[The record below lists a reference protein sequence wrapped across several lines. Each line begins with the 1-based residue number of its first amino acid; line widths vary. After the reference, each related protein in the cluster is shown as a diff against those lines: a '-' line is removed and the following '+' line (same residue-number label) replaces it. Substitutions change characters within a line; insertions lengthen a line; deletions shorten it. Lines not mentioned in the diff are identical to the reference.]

1 MTWIT
6 LPSVSVQ
13 NGSKIVTV
21 NNTQT
26 TNIKVGDA
34 LLIGNY
40 QPVEIAGVF
49 ATQLSLRT
57 NWSNAAQA
65 NASAVVLPTF
75 GDFNA
80 ATQAL
85 RQATQVTQGNFKT
98 LEDWG
103 TKLGNVTFEGQ
114 DNSKHTARTL
124 LQMDA
129 DVSELEEQANNLIVS
144 LSGLNFALSKAIVD
158 VLRSG
163 NKEQYVAS
171 GFIHYG
177 RARGGFSG
185 GVPRISINEG
195 MWSSTGSSEDVNTLN
210 MGQVDGSG
218 SQDGALGASSKTH
231 YPVLNIAGFTSYVRG
246 INGTTDISYI
256 KFPEAPN
263 GTVVS
268 DSSGNCRGTGK
279 PTLDLSKEVDPKYG
293 DVADSVNEAVA
304 RAFEGIVR
312 DGDLRNGAGA
322 WIGTG
327 SVVNNEIVLGDAQY
341 LWQYT
346 GGYYDIS
353 SSKDYV
359 VEVVAADIV
368 GTAEIIIYADT
379 NKAASRRLLNG
390 INVFTLTEFTQNFGG
405 TTDYVRLATSSGST
419 AKILSV
425 SLREVTEEVVTDRVD
440 MAGLEFF
447 KEKVGAYLYPYGM
460 IQSKA
465 TTVDGVATTE
475 DTVRPITY
483 FAVFEGDT
491 TSRGRGWKLAD
502 LTFVQ
507 LATIMSNPEHNA
519 WYNEAGE
526 LMQFR
531 CRQRSFAGLGNGD
544 WRVINPKGDIL
555 SFGTGNLT
563 RVAAQG
569 RLDTPAS
576 PSGGGNF
583 FAGYTFTAH
592 NAKPEVGM
600 FTVSSNS
607 GDYQAPD
614 GECYFYVLATVPRL
628 NQGAYHQSF
637 NPMGTKHWNRY
648 DASGGNFWHQPNTGN
663 NKTTARAFYQTIVM
677 GETGARQPT
686 GAIGQNSGRGDGRL
700 YDAIYAS
707 GQGGVIDWRL
717 PARDMSSKEEAAKV
731 FQKVVNGTY
740 RGIEKLTRVD
750 IQSVSTAFLTFSR
763 GPNQQ
768 SIYCN
773 PTVGLRSMATLNKLP
788 NLVNHGDNNRPVA
801 GYAVSRTSGYVFPL
815 AGRVWTDNDYLVAPS
830 TVTTVPPSNEVWDIV
845 VMSETNISVSGD
857 FTALDVVGSPE
868 KVLATPDLANGWMGR
883 WCPIIPDNTGKTFPA
898 SKKYLTVLGREFTTD
913 DGSTWQRIS
922 DWTGQGANATLNA
935 IATSALQPDRVT
947 LNHYTAFANQ
957 TKRSANK
964 PVLNGSDGIGDVWA
978 TSGYGRD
985 SDWGVL
991 LQESL
996 TGKVGVSD
1004 KTDDLAYRFALTRF
1018 SIHSASL
1025 IIDNSVGRKA
1035 SHNPLTLTAPTNNSP
1050 AVKALWHQASN
1061 NQQATLNFLW
1071 NELIFDTNWR
1081 TPDKVWSGGSVSV
1094 AVGETFRAESSS
1106 AYAVAGL
1113 LMRCVKALTAN
1124 ATVLGAMHVSVGGDV
1139 ISLSD
1144 GQTYFKVVNNGW
1156 SDDSTIRMIDGVG
1169 TFNNENGDTC
1179 LYGTDELSMPYGYTK
1194 NQAGA
1199 GKQVVGVDL

>member
-49 ATQLSLRT
+49 ATQLSLRA

-103 TKLGNVTFEGQ
+103 TKLGNITFEGQ

-144 LSGLNFALSKAIVD
+144 LSGRNFALSKAILD
-158 VLRSG
+158 ALRSG
-163 NKEQYVAS
+163 NKEQYAAS
-171 GFIHYG
+171 GFVHMGNHFKNNSVY
-177 RARGGFSG
+177 
-185 GVPRISINEG
+185 PSINEG
-195 MWSSTGSSEDVNTLN
+195 MWSDTQQPHALFLGINADHASAGGTSETAFAKMHV
-210 MGQVDGSG
+210 
-218 SQDGALGASSKTH
+218 
-231 YPVLNIAGFTSYVRG
+231 AGFVSSLSY
-246 INGTTDISYI
+246 INYSANARALI
-256 KFPEAPN
+256 KFPDAPN
-263 GTVVS
+263 GTVVY
-268 DSSGNCRGTGK
+268 DSTGNCRGTGK

-293 DVADSVNEAVA
+293 DVASSVNEAVA
-304 RAFEGIVR
+304 RAFEGELGN
-312 DGDLRNGAGA
+312 GDFRNGLTGWAFANGMEIIPNHSAGVTRFNIKTA
-322 WIGTG
+322 GNGQCNNDTANNRLVRGLKYKATIYVADSSGTFFLSTLKDSAIDQQHALKNG
-327 SVVNNEIVLGDAQY
+327 WNEI
-341 LWQYT
+341 
-346 GGYYDIS
+346 
-353 SSKDYV
+353 
-359 VEVVAADIV
+359 
-368 GTAEIIIYADT
+368 
-379 NKAASRRLLNG
+379 
-390 INVFTLTEFTQNFGG
+390 EFTMG
-405 TTDYVRLATSSGST
+405 DSLYPVRKSNAQAGQYIDIGFFSVT
-419 AKILSV
+419 AL
-425 SLREVTEEVVTDRVD
+425 TEEVVIERVD

-531 CRQRSFAGLGNGD
+531 CRQRTVAGLGNGD
-544 WRVINPKGDIL
+544 WRVANPKGDIL
-555 SFGTGNLT
+555 SFGTENLT

-569 RLDTPAS
+569 GLDNPAGTS
-576 PSGGGNF
+576 SGGNF
-583 FAGYTFTAH
+583 FAGYTFTGH
-592 NAKPEVGM
+592 NKKPEVGM

-607 GDYQAPD
+607 GEYQAPD

-637 NPMGTKHWNRY
+637 NPMGTGRIWVTKDSVGYWY
-648 DASGGNFWHQPNTGN
+648 QQASSLNSKLDGFRFRNWTSDGSHVGYPSSTGN
-663 NKTTARAFYQTIVM
+663 KPDGNIAKGF
-677 GETGARQPT
+677 
-686 GAIGQNSGRGDGRL
+686 SGRPDGRFF
-700 YDAIYAS
+700 DAIYAD
-707 GQGGVIDWRL
+707 GFGGVIDWRL
-717 PARDMSSKEEAAKV
+717 PARDMSGKEEAAKV

-740 RGIEKLTRVD
+740 RGLELVTKTVVNNTTL
-750 IQSVSTAFLTFSR
+750 IQNSFDATILGKPARLYRTAITITQAGLLNPGSNVNINGIKRCAMTFNGTTYIGGIHS
-763 GPNQQ
+763 GNG
-768 SIYCN
+768 
-773 PTVGLRSMATLNKLP
+773 V
-788 NLVNHGDNNRPVA
+788 NLDFVWFKEDGAIPPVA
-801 GYAVSRTSGYVFPL
+801 NGNSIITIFTGES
-815 AGRVWTDNDYLVAPS
+815 
-830 TVTTVPPSNEVWDIV
+830 
-845 VMSETNISVSGD
+845 NISVSGE
-857 FTALDVVGSPE
+857 FTTLDVVASPE
-868 KVLATPDLANGWMGR
+868 KIIVNLDLANGWMGR
-883 WCPIIPDNTGKTFPA
+883 WIPVLPTGVSTAFPLSRKSLISSFTRQHRDGGTAGAWVSVTGAIHAKTNA
-898 SKKYLTVLGREFTTD
+898 HQSGLLA
-913 DGSTWQRIS
+913 DGVML
-922 DWTGQGANATLNA
+922 LN
-935 IATSALQPDRVT
+935 
-947 LNHYTAFANQ
+947 YTAFAKQ
-957 TKRSANK
+957 TKNSTNK
-964 PVLNGSDGIGDVWA
+964 PVLNGSDGLGDVIA
-978 TSGYGRD
+978 D
-985 SDWGVL
+985 SVYHTQHGAL
-991 LQESL
+991 LVESL
-996 TGKVGVSD
+996 IGKVPTND
-1004 KTDDLAYRFALTRF
+1004 RAPELTY
-1018 SIHSASL
+1018 
-1025 IIDNSVGRKA
+1025 
-1035 SHNPLTLTAPTNNSP
+1035 LTLTKRMVNPSGAMNDASVHLPKHEPVDITAPTNNSP
-1050 AVKALWHQASN
+1050 AVKALWCQASN

-1071 NELIFDTNWR
+1071 NEMVFDTNWR

-1094 AVGETFRAESSS
+1094 AAGETFRAESSS

-1113 LMRCVKALTAN
+1113 LMRCVKAVTAN
-1124 ATVLGAMHVSVGGDV
+1124 ASVLGAMHVLVDGDV

-1156 SDDSTIRMIDGVG
+1156 GDDSRIRIIDGVG

-1179 LYGTDELSMPYGYTK
+1179 LYGISELAMPYGYTK

>member
-103 TKLGNVTFEGQ
+103 TKLGNITFEGQ

-144 LSGLNFALSKAIVD
+144 LSGRNFALSKAIVD
-158 VLRSG
+158 VLRSR
-163 NKEQYVAS
+163 NKEQYAAS
-171 GFIHYG
+171 GFIHTG
-177 RARGGFSG
+177 RAY
-185 GVPRISINEG
+185 VPSNIAVAINEG
-195 MWSSTGSSEDVNTLN
+195 MWTYATPQSLLTNSFAMGN
-210 MGQVDGSG
+210 MAG
-218 SQDGALGASSKTH
+218 SQVGTSASP
-231 YPVLNIAGFTSYVRG
+231 YPVMNVAGFEVHLRG
-246 INGTTDISYI
+246 INTNNTAICNQI
-256 KFPEAPN
+256 NLPEAPN
-263 GTVVS
+263 GTVVC
-268 DSSGNCRGTGK
+268 DSSGNCRGSGK

-293 DVADSVNEAVA
+293 DVASSTNEAVS
-304 RAFEGIVR
+304 RAFEGAA
-312 DGDLRNGAGA
+312 RNGDFRFGSAAAWATSGA
-322 WIGTG
+322 NNITISDGKAIIGASTNLYQVTSFSNGTQIVIEFYAENVTG
-327 SVVNNEIVLGDAQY
+327 SCRVSGNNGVDFYTMVEGLNKILVTVESAHGGRY
-341 LWQYT
+341 LLRAGT
-346 GGYYDIS
+346 S
-353 SSKDYV
+353 SSVTIK
-359 VEVVAADIV
+359 
-368 GTAEIIIYADT
+368 
-379 NKAASRRLLNG
+379 
-390 INVFTLTEFTQNFGG
+390 NVSI
-405 TTDYVRLATSSGST
+405 RP
-419 AKILSV
+419 
-425 SLREVTEEVVTDRVD
+425 VTEEVVINRVD
-440 MAGLEFF
+440 MAGIEFF

-460 IQSKA
+460 IQNKA
-465 TTVDGVATTE
+465 TADDGVATTE

-483 FAVFEGDT
+483 FAVFDGDT

-531 CRQRSFAGLGNGD
+531 GRQRSFAGLGNGD
-544 WRVINPKGDIL
+544 WRVFNPKGDIL
-555 SFGTGNLT
+555 SFGTENLT

-628 NQGAYHQSF
+628 NQGAYHQSL
-637 NPMGTKHWNRY
+637 NPMGTAKLWKSVS
-648 DASGGNFWHQPNTGN
+648 DSAPAFWHQSTVPISVIKDCFSQYKRAGTGN
-663 NKTTARAFYQTIVM
+663 ITD
-677 GETGARQPT
+677 GH
-686 GAIGQNSGRGDGRL
+686 SGHPEGKL
-700 YDAIYAS
+700 FDAIYPS

-717 PARDMSSKEEAAKV
+717 PARDMSSKEEAAKII
-731 FQKVVNGTY
+731 QQVVNGAY
-740 RGIEKLTRVD
+740 RGLEKLKKTLIFSGALTVTGTSQNIYIGGTRMGSYSKVGD
-750 IQSVSTAFLTFSR
+750 TF
-763 GPNQQ
+763 
-768 SIYCN
+768 
-773 PTVGLRSMATLNKLP
+773 
-788 NLVNHGDNNRPVA
+788 
-801 GYAVSRTSGYVFPL
+801 YVF
-815 AGRVWTDNDYLVAPS
+815 RSDNTVQKSSVKNVGVSGWVSVEPIKDCQLV
-830 TVTTVPPSNEVWDIV
+830 THVILET
-845 VMSETNISVSGD
+845 ETNLSVSGG
-857 FTALDVVGSPE
+857 FTQAGVVGSPVE
-868 KVLATPDLANGWMGR
+868 IMKVEALKNGWMGSWYGLSKSGGVAVTASR
-883 WCPIIPDNTGKTFPA
+883 KNT
-898 SKKYLTVLGREFTTD
+898 LTSPLINGVVVSSD
-913 DGSTWQRIS
+913 QGSTWSTGSTQASNVLNTVTATYAVTEVRI
-922 DWTGQGANATLNA
+922 
-935 IATSALQPDRVT
+935 V
-947 LNHYTAFANQ
+947 NHTAFAKQ
-957 TKRSANK
+957 TKPSSNK
-964 PVLNGSDGIGDVWA
+964 LVLNGSEGLGDVWNSA
-978 TSGYGRD
+978 D
-985 SDWGVL
+985 SRIDGGVL
-991 LQESL
+991 LAESML
-996 TGKVGVSD
+996 EKVFTNSLWTASQNVIR
-1004 KTDDLAYRFALTRF
+1004 LASFKLANDRL
-1018 SIHSASL
+1018 SL
-1025 IIDNSVGRKA
+1025 SGNLNKHD
-1035 SHNPLTLTAPTNNSP
+1035 PLILSEPENNSP

-1061 NQQATLNFLW
+1061 NRQATLNFLW
-1071 NELIFDTNWR
+1071 NELVFDAAWR
-1081 TPDKVWSGGSVSV
+1081 TPDKVWSGGSVAV
-1094 AVGETFRAESSS
+1094 AAGETFRAESSS

-1113 LMRCVKALTAN
+1113 LMRCVKAVTAN
-1124 ATVLGAMHVSVGGDV
+1124 ATVLGAMHVTRTGEV
-1139 ISLSD
+1139 ISITD
-1144 GQTYFKVVNNGW
+1144 GLTYFKVVTDGW
-1156 SDDSTIRMIDGVG
+1156 SDDAIIRIIDGVG

-1179 LYGTDELSMPYGYTK
+1179 LYGISELAMPYGYTK
-1194 NQAGA
+1194 KQAGA

>member
-103 TKLGNVTFEGQ
+103 TKLGNITFEGQ

-144 LSGLNFALSKAIVD
+144 LSGRNFTLSKAILD
-158 VLRSG
+158 AMRSG
-163 NKEQYVAS
+163 NKEQYAAS
-171 GFIHYG
+171 GFIHTG
-177 RARGGFSG
+177 LQHKDTASIKG
-185 GVPRISINEG
+185 INEG
-195 MWSSTGSSEDVNTLN
+195 LWTYIHESDSYRQSLRLGRLRANANSVGTSKEDFAVMN
-210 MGQVDGSG
+210 V
-218 SQDGALGASSKTH
+218 
-231 YPVLNIAGFTSYVRG
+231 AGFTSVLFSG
-246 INGTTDISYI
+246 VNDGFQI
-256 KFPEAPN
+256 KFPDAPN

-304 RAFEGIVR
+304 RAFEGELGN
-312 DGDLRNGAGA
+312 GDFRNGLTGWAFANGMEIIPNHSAGVTRFNIKTA
-322 WIGTG
+322 GNGQCNNDTANNRLVRGLKYKATIYVADSSGTFFLSTLKDSAIDQQHALKNG
-327 SVVNNEIVLGDAQY
+327 WNEI
-341 LWQYT
+341 
-346 GGYYDIS
+346 
-353 SSKDYV
+353 
-359 VEVVAADIV
+359 
-368 GTAEIIIYADT
+368 
-379 NKAASRRLLNG
+379 
-390 INVFTLTEFTQNFGG
+390 EFTMG
-405 TTDYVRLATSSGST
+405 DSLYPVRKSNAQAGQYIDIGFFSVT
-419 AKILSV
+419 AL
-425 SLREVTEEVVTDRVD
+425 TEEVVIERVD

-531 CRQRSFAGLGNGD
+531 GRQRSFAGLGNGD

-555 SFGTGNLT
+555 SFGTENLT

-637 NPMGTKHWNRY
+637 NPMGTKHWNRH

-663 NKTTARAFYQTIVM
+663 NKTTARAFYQTIVV
-677 GETGARQPT
+677 GDTGARQPT

-717 PARDMSSKEEAAKV
+717 PARDMSSKEDADAI

-740 RGIEKLTRVD
+740 HGLEKLTK
-750 IQSVSTAFLTFSR
+750 TFFD
-763 GPNQQ
+763 
-768 SIYCN
+768 
-773 PTVGLRSMATLNKLP
+773 TNKDS
-788 NLVNHGDNNRPVA
+788 DNVA
-801 GYAVSRTSGYVFPL
+801 GSGFTPSKALSAFSVGDTGFIEGVDGVYREYKVKAITTIIQFETPVSRKGGGKVIHTGKS
-815 AGRVWTDNDYLVAPS
+815 
-830 TVTTVPPSNEVWDIV
+830 
-845 VMSETNISVSGD
+845 NISVSGN
-857 FTALDVVGSPE
+857 FSTCMVVGSIE
-868 KVLATPDLANGWMGR
+868 RLFATPELAHGWFGWLCSEVPDGTTKFFQLTRKHIGDPNGNGR
-883 WCPIIPDNTGKTFPA
+883 VYSDNDGDSWSSTTITYDTVRNGHQYSGAA
-898 SKKYLTVLGREFTTD
+898 S
-913 DGSTWQRIS
+913 
-922 DWTGQGANATLNA
+922 
-935 IATSALQPDRVT
+935 RVE
-947 LNHYTAFANQ
+947 LWSLEAFAKQ
-957 TKRSANK
+957 TKSSTNK
-964 PVLNGSDGIGDVWA
+964 AVLNGLEGVGDVIA
-978 TSGYGRD
+978 LNDGRNIAG
-985 SDWGVL
+985 SL
-991 LQESL
+991 LVEGL
-996 TGKVGVSD
+996 IGKVPTCNAAGKRYS
-1004 KTDDLAYRFALTRF
+1004 TLYTQSIQMWAYSGQLQSSAGYEPTHTPIDL
-1018 SIHSASL
+1018 
-1025 IIDNSVGRKA
+1025 VM
-1035 SHNPLTLTAPTNNSP
+1035 PNNDSP
-1050 AVKALWHQASN
+1050 SVKALWHQASN

-1071 NELIFDTNWR
+1071 NELVYKTTLPMVTDTGAQMVRKRGERYLVNVPASPLHNRVLCWEGNEGNISVDYTSYYIDSCNVVR
-1081 TPDKVWSGGSVSV
+1081 SKSNDARSTLQLFSGDGWGDDK
-1094 AVGETFRAESSS
+1094 
-1106 AYAVAGL
+1106 
-1113 LMRCVKALTAN
+1113 
-1124 ATVLGAMHVSVGGDV
+1124 
-1139 ISLSD
+1139 
-1144 GQTYFKVVNNGW
+1144 
-1156 SDDSTIRMIDGVG
+1156 TIRIADGKS
-1169 TFNNENGDTC
+1169 TYINLNGDTC
-1179 LYGTDELSMPYGYTK
+1179 LYGTDELAMPYGYTK
-1194 NQAGA
+1194 NQAGV

>member
-65 NASAVVLPTF
+65 NASAVVMPTF

-103 TKLGNVTFEGQ
+103 TKLGNITFEGQ
-114 DNSKHTARTL
+114 DNSKHNARTL

-129 DVSELEEQANNLIVS
+129 DVIELEEKANSLIVS

-158 VLRSG
+158 VLRSR
-163 NKEQYVAS
+163 NKEQYAAS
-171 GFIHYG
+171 GFIHTG
-177 RARGGFSG
+177 RAA
-185 GVPRISINEG
+185 VPNVAQNVINEG
-195 MWSSTGSSEDVNTLN
+195 MWQYTGVGSENRLYLGRNAAVSSVGTSDTP
-210 MGQVDGSG
+210 
-218 SQDGALGASSKTH
+218 H
-231 YPVLNIAGFTSYVRG
+231 PVMNIAGFTVHLRN
-246 INGTTDISYI
+246 INNTDPHQSTV
-256 KFPEAPN
+256 KFQESPN
-263 GTVVS
+263 GAVVS
-268 DSSGNCRGTGK
+268 DSSGNCRGSGK

-293 DVADSVNEAVA
+293 DVAADVNEAVA

-312 DGDLRNGAGA
+312 NGDNRNGLMS
-322 WIGTG
+322 WVGTG
-327 SVVNNEIVLGDAQY
+327 SIANNEMVLGSAEY

-359 VEVVAADIV
+359 VEVVAADVV

-379 NKAASRRLLNG
+379 NKAASRRLSNG

-405 TTDYVRLATSSGST
+405 TTDYVRLSTASGSA
-419 AKILSV
+419 AKILRVSV
-425 SLREVTEEVVTDRVD
+425 REVTEEVVTDRVD

-460 IQSKA
+460 IQNKA

-483 FAVFEGDT
+483 FAAFDGDT
-491 TSRGRGWKLAD
+491 TSRGLGWKLAD

-531 CRQRSFAGLGNGD
+531 GRQRSFAGLGNGD
-544 WRVINPKGDIL
+544 WRVNNPKGDIL
-555 SFGTGNLT
+555 SFGTENLT

-592 NAKPEVGM
+592 NRKPEVGM
-600 FTVSSNS
+600 FTLSANS

-628 NQGAYHQSF
+628 NQGAYHQSL
-637 NPMGTKHWNRY
+637 NPMGTKHWNRH

-663 NKTTARAFYQTIVM
+663 NKTTARAFYQTIVV

-717 PARDMSSKEEAAKV
+717 PARDMSSKEEAAKI
-731 FQKVVNGTY
+731 FQKVVNGSY
-740 RGIEKLTRVD
+740 RGLEKLTR
-750 IQSVSTAFLTFSR
+750 SKPFLTTH
-763 GPNQQ
+763 QAAVKQ
-768 SIYCN
+768 SSGTLIYIDGAFEFLTKGVQKNDGAWLNLRCN
-773 PTVGLRSMATLNKLP
+773 GYIISQVSSNANGNYIYIH
-788 NLVNHGDNNRPVA
+788 NCEGDVA
-801 GYAVSRTSGYVFPL
+801 AEFPL
-815 AGRVWTDNDYLVAPS
+815 GTAVVLTTD
-830 TVTTVPPSNEVWDIV
+830 
-845 VMSETNISVSGD
+845 ETNLSVSGE
-857 FTALDVVGSPE
+857 FTQLDVVGAPADILR
-868 KVLATPDLANGWMGR
+868 VDDLNNGWMGG
-883 WCPIIPDNTGKTFPA
+883 WVPVVPVGAVKQFPYTRKNVGI
-898 SKKYLTVLGREFTTD
+898 SGIGTD
-913 DGSTWQRIS
+913 AVVSTNQGSTWASSGIS
-922 DWTGQGANATLNA
+922 TSPNTQNIFGGSGQSIQGGLVYVA
-935 IATSALQPDRVT
+935 P
-947 LNHYTAFANQ
+947 YKAFAKQ
-957 TKRSANK
+957 TKLSVNK
-964 PVLNGSDGIGDVWA
+964 PVLNGSEGIGDVFA
-978 TSGYGRD
+978 TTRGHQD
-985 SDWGVL
+985 DGVL
-991 LQESL
+991 FAESL
-996 TGKVGVSD
+996 ISKVLTSTSAPYSQILSFYGSRFGSDGKI
-1004 KTDDLAYRFALTRF
+1004 AQ
-1018 SIHSASL
+1018 H
-1025 IIDNSVGRKA
+1025 
-1035 SHNPLTLTAPTNNSP
+1035 PTAGEHVKLGIAVPTNNSP
-1050 AVKALWHQASN
+1050 SVKALWHQASN
-1061 NQQATLNFLW
+1061 NQQATLNLLW
-1071 NELIFDTNWR
+1071 NELIFDAAWR
-1081 TPDKVWSGGSVSV
+1081 TPDKVWSGGSVAV
-1094 AVGETFRAESSS
+1094 AAGETFRAESSS

-1124 ATVLGAMHVSVGGDV
+1124 ATVLGAMHVSEGGDV

-1156 SDDSTIRMIDGVG
+1156 SDDSTIRIIDGVG

-1179 LYGTDELSMPYGYTK
+1179 LYGISELAMPYGYTK

>member
-65 NASAVVLPTF
+65 NASAVVMPTF

-103 TKLGNVTFEGQ
+103 TKLGNITFEGQ

-144 LSGLNFALSKAIVD
+144 LSGRNFALSKAIVD
-158 VLRSG
+158 VLRSR
-163 NKEQYVAS
+163 NKEQYAAS
-171 GFIHYG
+171 GFIHTG
-177 RARGGFSG
+177 RAY
-185 GVPRISINEG
+185 VPSNIAVAISEG
-195 MWSSTGSSEDVNTLN
+195 MWTYATPQSLLTNSFAMGN
-210 MGQVDGSG
+210 MAG
-218 SQDGALGASSKTH
+218 SQVGASASP
-231 YPVLNIAGFTSYVRG
+231 YPVMNVAGFEVHLRG
-246 INGTTDISYI
+246 INTNNTAICNQI
-256 KFPEAPN
+256 NLPEAPN
-263 GTVVS
+263 GTVVC
-268 DSSGNCRGTGK
+268 DSSGNCRASGK

-293 DVADSVNEAVA
+293 DVASSTNEAVS
-304 RAFEGIVR
+304 RAFEGAA
-312 DGDLRNGAGA
+312 RNGDFRFGSAAAWATSGA
-322 WIGTG
+322 NNITISDGKAIIGASTNLYQVTSFSNGTQIVIEFYAENVTG
-327 SVVNNEIVLGDAQY
+327 SCRVSGNDGSDFYTMVEGLNKIIVTVEPAHGSRY
-341 LWQYT
+341 LLRAAAN
-346 GGYYDIS
+346 S
-353 SSKDYV
+353 SVTIK
-359 VEVVAADIV
+359 
-368 GTAEIIIYADT
+368 
-379 NKAASRRLLNG
+379 
-390 INVFTLTEFTQNFGG
+390 NVSI
-405 TTDYVRLATSSGST
+405 RPA
-419 AKILSV
+419 
-425 SLREVTEEVVTDRVD
+425 TEEVVINRVD
-440 MAGLEFF
+440 MAGIEFF
-447 KEKVGAYLYPYGM
+447 KEKVGAYLYPYGI
-460 IQSKA
+460 IQNKA
-465 TTVDGVATTE
+465 TADDGVATTE

-483 FAVFEGDT
+483 FAVFDGDT

-507 LATIMSNPEHNA
+507 LATIMSNPEHNV

-531 CRQRSFAGLGNGD
+531 GRQRSFAGLGNGD
-544 WRVINPKGDIL
+544 WRVCNPKGDIL
-555 SFGTGNLT
+555 SFGTENLT

-600 FTVSSNS
+600 FTLSANS

-628 NQGAYHQSF
+628 NQGAYHQSL
-637 NPMGTKHWNRY
+637 NPMGTAKLWKSVS
-648 DASGGNFWHQPNTGN
+648 DSAPAFWHQSTVPISVIKDCFSQYKRSGTGN
-663 NKTTARAFYQTIVM
+663 ITD
-677 GETGARQPT
+677 GH
-686 GAIGQNSGRGDGRL
+686 SGHPEGKL
-700 YDAIYAS
+700 FDAIYPS

-717 PARDMSSKEEAAKV
+717 PARDMSSKEEAAKII
-731 FQKVVNGTY
+731 QQVVNGTY
-740 RGIEKLTRVD
+740 RGLEKLVLTKIGTVTQTGSAVYD
-750 IQSVSTAFLTFSR
+750 AGYTKLVAGGQVWSPEFSDWYEVTVSTRDVS
-763 GPNQQ
+763 
-768 SIYCN
+768 
-773 PTVGLRSMATLNKLP
+773 LP
-788 NLVNHGDNNRPVA
+788 NSYIIAQDGSVYPL
-801 GYAVSRTSGYVFPL
+801 GYISPKSNGGSCYISKL
-815 AGRVWTDNDYLVAPS
+815 AGN
-830 TVTTVPPSNEVWDIV
+830 VTAKFPAGTYHV
-845 VMSETNISVSGD
+845 VVGRAIGPSVSGD
-857 FTALDVVGSPE
+857 FSQLDVIGSPTE
-868 KVLATPDLANGWMGR
+868 ILKVDALKNGWMGS
-883 WCPIIPDNTGKTFPA
+883 WIPSIPDTTSKDIKFTRKSSVSSGGAISGLRKYTENAGQAWASSTLSFTNAISNGYSAGHPA
-898 SKKYLTVLGREFTTD
+898 SFVCLFE
-913 DGSTWQRIS
+913 
-922 DWTGQGANATLNA
+922 
-935 IATSALQPDRVT
+935 
-947 LNHYTAFANQ
+947 YTAFAKQ
-957 TKRSANK
+957 TKQSTDK
-964 PVLNGSDGIGDVWA
+964 PVLNGSE
-978 TSGYGRD
+978 
-985 SDWGVL
+985 GVGLVSTMQHYDANEGCL

-996 TGKVGVSD
+996 TGKIGTTS
-1004 KTDDLAYRFALTRF
+1004 TGLRYEDLRLT
-1018 SIHSASL
+1018 SSTL
-1025 IIDNSVGRKA
+1025 IRGNHVNTGKLSKVEHDPTAI
-1035 SHNPLTLTAPTNNSP
+1035 TAPNNNGP
-1050 AVKALWHQASN
+1050 AVKTLWHQASN
-1061 NQQATLNFLW
+1061 NRQATLNFLW
-1071 NELIFDTNWR
+1071 NELVFDTNWR
-1081 TPDKVWSGGSVSV
+1081 TPDKVWSGGSVAV
-1094 AVGETFRAESSS
+1094 AAGETFRAESSS

-1124 ATVLGAMHVSVGGDV
+1124 ATVLGAMHVSEGGDV

-1156 SDDSTIRMIDGVG
+1156 SDDSTIRIIDGVG

-1179 LYGTDELSMPYGYTK
+1179 LYGISELAMPYGYTK

>member
-103 TKLGNVTFEGQ
+103 TKLGNITFEGQ

-158 VLRSG
+158 ALRSG
-163 NKEQYVAS
+163 NKEQYAAS
-171 GFIHYG
+171 GFIHDGKAY
-177 RARGGFSG
+177 APSN
-185 GVPRISINEG
+185 VTIAINEG
-195 MWSSTGSSEDVNTLN
+195 MWTYAIPQALLTNSFAMGN
-210 MGQVDGSG
+210 MAG
-218 SQDGALGASSKTH
+218 SQVGTSATPH
-231 YPVLNIAGFTSYVRG
+231 PVMNVAGFEVHLRG
-246 INGTTDISYI
+246 INTDNTALCNKII
-256 KFPEAPN
+256 LPESPN

-279 PTLDLSKEVDPKYG
+279 PTLDLSKELDPKYG

-304 RAFEGIVR
+304 RAFEGELGN
-312 DGDLRNGAGA
+312 GDFRNGLTGWAFANGMEIIPNHSAGVTRFNIKTA
-322 WIGTG
+322 GNGQCNNDTANNRLVRGLKYKATIYVADSSGTFFLSTLKDSAIDQQHALKNG
-327 SVVNNEIVLGDAQY
+327 WNEI
-341 LWQYT
+341 
-346 GGYYDIS
+346 
-353 SSKDYV
+353 
-359 VEVVAADIV
+359 
-368 GTAEIIIYADT
+368 
-379 NKAASRRLLNG
+379 
-390 INVFTLTEFTQNFGG
+390 EFTMG
-405 TTDYVRLATSSGST
+405 DSLYPVRKSNAQAGQYIDIGFFSVT
-419 AKILSV
+419 AL
-425 SLREVTEEVVTDRVD
+425 TEEVVIERVD

-507 LATIMSNPEHNA
+507 LATIMSNPENNA

-531 CRQRSFAGLGNGD
+531 GRQRSFAGLGNGD

-555 SFGTGNLT
+555 SFGTENLT

-637 NPMGTKHWNRY
+637 NHMGTAKLWKAANDSAPAFWYESTVPISTTKDCFGQYKR
-648 DASGGNFWHQPNTGN
+648 SGTGN
-663 NKTTARAFYQTIVM
+663 ITD
-677 GETGARQPT
+677 GH
-686 GAIGQNSGRGDGRL
+686 SGHPEGKL
-700 YDAIYAS
+700 FDAIYAS

-740 RGIEKLTRVD
+740 RGVEKLKQTS
-750 IQSVSTAFLTFSR
+750 IFAGALTTTGTSQNIYIAGTTMGSQSKVGDTFHVFRSNSTVQTSK
-763 GPNQQ
+763 
-768 SIYCN
+768 IK
-773 PTVGLRSMATLNKLP
+773 TVGGSGWVSEDPITNCE
-788 NLVNHGDNNRPVA
+788 LVTH
-801 GYAVSRTSGYVFPL
+801 
-815 AGRVWTDNDYLVAPS
+815 
-830 TVTTVPPSNEVWDIV
+830 V
-845 VMSETNISVSGD
+845 VRETETNISVSGN
-857 FTALDVVGSPE
+857 FTTLDVVGSPE
-868 KVLATPDLANGWMGR
+868 KIIATEALASGWMGR
-883 WCPIIPDNTGKTFPA
+883 WIPVIPDGVVKQFAYTRKNVDKVGDGTDALVTTTNGATWSA
-898 SKKYLTVLGREFTTD
+898 SGVSTNPNSTNIF
-913 DGSTWQRIS
+913 GSS
-922 DWTGQGANATLNA
+922 GQAMTAES
-935 IATSALQPDRVT
+935 IYVIP
-947 LNHYTAFANQ
+947 YTAFAKQ
-957 TKRSANK
+957 TKSSTNK
-964 PVLNGSDGIGDVWA
+964 PVLNGSGGVGDVWNSA
-978 TSGYGRD
+978 D
-985 SDWGVL
+985 SRVDGGVL
-991 LQESL
+991 LGESML
-996 TGKVGVSD
+996 GKVFTNTLWAASQNVIGLTSIKLVND
-1004 KTDDLAYRFALTRF
+1004 KLSPSGNFLKLGPLEL
-1018 SIHSASL
+1018 SA
-1025 IIDNSVGRKA
+1025 
-1035 SHNPLTLTAPTNNSP
+1035 PENNSP
-1050 AVKALWHQASN
+1050 AVKALWYQASN

-1071 NELIFDTNWR
+1071 NELVYKTTLPMVTDTGDQMVRKRGERYLVNVPASPLHNRVLCWEGNEGNISVDYTSYYIDSCNVVR
-1081 TPDKVWSGGSVSV
+1081 SKSNDARSTLQLFSGDGWGDDKTIRIVDGQ
-1094 AVGETFRAESSS
+1094 S
-1106 AYAVAGL
+1106 AYINL
-1113 LMRCVKALTAN
+1113 
-1124 ATVLGAMHVSVGGDV
+1124 
-1139 ISLSD
+1139 
-1144 GQTYFKVVNNGW
+1144 
-1156 SDDSTIRMIDGVG
+1156 
-1169 TFNNENGDTC
+1169 NGDTC
-1179 LYGTDELSMPYGYTK
+1179 LYGTDELAMPYGYTK

>member
-85 RQATQVTQGNFKT
+85 KQATQVTQGNFKT

-103 TKLGNVTFEGQ
+103 TKLGNITFEGQ
-114 DNSKHTARTL
+114 DNSKHTARTF

-144 LSGLNFALSKAIVD
+144 LSGRNFALSKAIVD

-163 NKEQYVAS
+163 NKEQYAAS
-171 GFIHYG
+171 GFIHDGKAY
-177 RARGGFSG
+177 
-185 GVPRISINEG
+185 VPSNVTIAINEG
-195 MWSSTGSSEDVNTLN
+195 MWTYAIPQALLTNSFAMGN
-210 MGQVDGSG
+210 MAG
-218 SQDGALGASSKTH
+218 SQVGTSATPH
-231 YPVLNIAGFTSYVRG
+231 PVMNVAGFEVHLRG
-246 INGTTDISYI
+246 INTDNTALCNKII
-256 KFPEAPN
+256 LPESPN

-304 RAFEGIVR
+304 RSFEGSVKN
-312 DGDLRNGAGA
+312 GDLRDGVAHWASYQGSTSVIEGGVLKGTAGSNSNICLYQSGSVYEVGKKYKVSLKNVTSNQTFSVRIA
-322 WIGTG
+322 GRYISSEVNPACTNKDLDLIVTTDLKGTG
-327 SVVNNEIVLGDAQY
+327 LYIAGSGVGAVISI
-341 LWQYT
+341 
-346 GGYYDIS
+346 GGIS
-353 SSKDYV
+353 I
-359 VEVVAADIV
+359 AP
-368 GTAEIIIYADT
+368 T
-379 NKAASRRLLNG
+379 
-390 INVFTLTEFTQNFGG
+390 
-405 TTDYVRLATSSGST
+405 
-419 AKILSV
+419 
-425 SLREVTEEVVTDRVD
+425 TEEVVTERVD

-460 IQSKA
+460 IQNKA
-465 TTVDGVATTE
+465 TADGGIATTE

-483 FAVFEGDT
+483 FAVFDGDT

-531 CRQRSFAGLGNGD
+531 GRQRSFTGLGNGD

-555 SFGTGNLT
+555 SFGTENLT

-614 GECYFYVLATVPRL
+614 GECYLYVLATVPRL
-628 NQGAYHQSF
+628 NQGAYHQSL
-637 NPMGTKHWNRY
+637 NPMGTKHWNRH

-740 RGIEKLTRVD
+740 RGIEKLKQTL
-750 IQSVSTAFLTFSR
+750 IFAGSLTVSGTSQNIYIAATNMGTKSKVGDTFYVVRSDNTVQTSKVKNSGVSGWVSIDAITNCELVTHVVLT
-763 GPNQQ
+763 
-768 SIYCN
+768 
-773 PTVGLRSMATLNKLP
+773 TE
-788 NLVNHGDNNRPVA
+788 
-801 GYAVSRTSGYVFPL
+801 
-815 AGRVWTDNDYLVAPS
+815 TDL
-830 TVTTVPPSNEVWDIV
+830 
-845 VMSETNISVSGD
+845 SVSGN
-857 FTALDVVGSPE
+857 FTQVDVIGSPE
-868 KVLATPDLANGWMGR
+868 RILSTPALISGWVGR
-883 WCPIIPDNTGKTFPA
+883 WCPVIPNAGDAVYKLTHKCVDNFPIEYYRSQDNGTA
-898 SKKYLTVLGREFTTD
+898 WEARPDYIDNQGTVVWN
-913 DGSTWQRIS
+913 S
-922 DWTGQGANATLNA
+922 TLNA
-935 IATSALQPDRVT
+935 MTSIGTNVPSIGEIGVAT
-947 LNHYTAFANQ
+947 YTSFATQ
-957 TKRSANK
+957 TKSSVNK
-964 PVLNGSDGIGDVWA
+964 LVLNGSEGIGDVWA
-978 TSGYGRD
+978 SSFNSAATGGC
-985 SDWGVL
+985 L
-991 LQESL
+991 LAESML
-996 TGKVGVSD
+996 GKVLTSNNGWPDIDGS
-1004 KTDDLAYRFALTRF
+1004 LAVQRAGFTPYGALNNDVNAATT
-1018 SIHSASL
+1018 HT
-1025 IIDNSVGRKA
+1025 
-1035 SHNPLTLTAPTNNSP
+1035 PLTLAPPSNDSP

-1061 NQQATLNFLW
+1061 NQQATLNLLW

-1124 ATVLGAMHVSVGGDV
+1124 ATVLGAMHVSVGGEV

-1156 SDDSTIRMIDGVG
+1156 GDDSTIRIIDEVG

-1179 LYGTDELSMPYGYTK
+1179 LYGISELAMPYGYTK

>member
-103 TKLGNVTFEGQ
+103 TKFGNITFEGQ

-144 LSGLNFALSKAIVD
+144 LSGRNFTLSKAILD
-158 VLRSG
+158 AMRSG
-163 NKEQYVAS
+163 NKEQYAAS
-171 GFIHYG
+171 GFIHTG
-177 RARGGFSG
+177 LQHKDTASIKG
-185 GVPRISINEG
+185 INEG
-195 MWSSTGSSEDVNTLN
+195 LWTYIHESDSYRQSLRLGRLRANANSVGTSKEDFAVMN
-210 MGQVDGSG
+210 V
-218 SQDGALGASSKTH
+218 
-231 YPVLNIAGFTSYVRG
+231 AGFTSVLFSG
-246 INGTTDISYI
+246 VNDGFQI
-256 KFPEAPN
+256 KFPDAPN

-304 RAFEGIVR
+304 RAFEGELGN
-312 DGDLRNGAGA
+312 GDFRNGLTGWAFANGMEIIPNHSAGVTRFNIKTA
-322 WIGTG
+322 GNGQCNNDTANNRLVRGLKYKATIYVADSSGTFFLSTLKDSAIDQQHALKNG
-327 SVVNNEIVLGDAQY
+327 WNEI
-341 LWQYT
+341 
-346 GGYYDIS
+346 
-353 SSKDYV
+353 
-359 VEVVAADIV
+359 
-368 GTAEIIIYADT
+368 
-379 NKAASRRLLNG
+379 
-390 INVFTLTEFTQNFGG
+390 EFTMG
-405 TTDYVRLATSSGST
+405 DSLYPVRKSNAQAGQYIDIGFFSVT
-419 AKILSV
+419 AL
-425 SLREVTEEVVTDRVD
+425 TEEVVIERVD

-491 TSRGRGWKLAD
+491 TSRGRGWKLVD

-531 CRQRSFAGLGNGD
+531 GRQRSFAGLGNGD

-555 SFGTGNLT
+555 SFGTENLT

-583 FAGYTFTAH
+583 FAGYKFTAH

-637 NPMGTKHWNRY
+637 NPMGTKHWNRH
-648 DASGGNFWHQPNTGN
+648 DASGGDFWHQPNTGN
-663 NKTTARAFYQTIVM
+663 NKTTARAFYQTIVV
-677 GETGARQPT
+677 GDTGARQPT

-717 PARDMSSKEEAAKV
+717 PARDMGSKEDAAKV
-731 FQKVVNGTY
+731 FQEVVNGTY
-740 RGIEKLTRVD
+740 RGFEKLMR
-750 IQSVSTAFLTFSR
+750 SKPFLTTH
-763 GPNQQ
+763 QAAVKQ
-768 SIYCN
+768 SSGTLIYIDGAFEFLTKSTSKNDGIWLNLRCN
-773 PTVGLRSMATLNKLP
+773 GYIISQVSSNANGNYIYIH
-788 NLVNHGDNNRPVA
+788 NCEGDVA
-801 GYAVSRTSGYVFPL
+801 AEFPL
-815 AGRVWTDNDYLVAPS
+815 GTAVVLTTD
-830 TVTTVPPSNEVWDIV
+830 
-845 VMSETNISVSGD
+845 ETNLSVSGE
-857 FTALDVVGSPE
+857 FTQLDVVGAPADILR
-868 KVLATPDLANGWMGR
+868 VDDLNNGWMGG
-883 WCPIIPDNTGKTFPA
+883 WVPVVPAGAAKQFPYTRKNVGI
-898 SKKYLTVLGREFTTD
+898 SGIGTD
-913 DGSTWQRIS
+913 AVVSTNQGSTWTSSSIS
-922 DWTGQGANATLNA
+922 TSPNTQNIFGGSGQSIQDGLVYVA
-935 IATSALQPDRVT
+935 P
-947 LNHYTAFANQ
+947 YKAFAKQ
-957 TKRSANK
+957 TKLSVNK
-964 PVLNGSDGIGDVWA
+964 PVLNGSEGIGDVFA
-978 TSGYGRD
+978 TTRGHQD
-985 SDWGVL
+985 DGVL
-991 LQESL
+991 FAESL
-996 TGKVGVSD
+996 ISKVLTSTSAPYSQILSFYGSRFGSDGKI
-1004 KTDDLAYRFALTRF
+1004 AQ
-1018 SIHSASL
+1018 H
-1025 IIDNSVGRKA
+1025 
-1035 SHNPLTLTAPTNNSP
+1035 PTAGEHVKLGIAVPTNNSP

-1061 NQQATLNFLW
+1061 NQQATLNLLW

-1094 AVGETFRAESSS
+1094 AAGETFRAESSS

-1124 ATVLGAMHVSVGGDV
+1124 ATVLGAMHVSVGGEV
-1139 ISLSD
+1139 ISLTD

-1156 SDDSTIRMIDGVG
+1156 SDDSTIRIIDGVG
-1169 TFNNENGDTC
+1169 TFNNENGDAC
-1179 LYGTDELSMPYGYTK
+1179 LYGTDELAMHYGYTK

>member
-26 TNIKVGDA
+26 THIKVGDA

-57 NWSNAAQA
+57 NWSNAAQT

-103 TKLGNVTFEGQ
+103 TKLGNITFEGQ

-163 NKEQYVAS
+163 NKEQYAAS

-531 CRQRSFAGLGNGD
+531 GRQRSFAGLGNGD

-555 SFGTGNLT
+555 SFGTENLT

-637 NPMGTKHWNRY
+637 NPMGTKHWNRH

-740 RGIEKLTRVD
+740 RGIEKLKQTLIFAGSLTVSGTSQNIYIAATNMGTKSKVGDTFYVVRSDNTVQTSKVKNSGVSGWVSVD
-750 IQSVSTAFLTFSR
+750 AITNCELVTHVVLT
-763 GPNQQ
+763 
-768 SIYCN
+768 
-773 PTVGLRSMATLNKLP
+773 TE
-788 NLVNHGDNNRPVA
+788 
-801 GYAVSRTSGYVFPL
+801 
-815 AGRVWTDNDYLVAPS
+815 TDL
-830 TVTTVPPSNEVWDIV
+830 
-845 VMSETNISVSGD
+845 SVSGN
-857 FTALDVVGSPE
+857 FTQVEVIGSPE
-868 KVLATPDLANGWMGR
+868 RIFSTPALTSGWVGR
-883 WCPIIPDNTGKTFPA
+883 WCPVIPNAGDAVYKLTHKCVDNFPIEYYRSQDNGTA
-898 SKKYLTVLGREFTTD
+898 WEARPDYIDNQGTVVWN
-913 DGSTWQRIS
+913 S
-922 DWTGQGANATLNA
+922 TLNA
-935 IATSALQPDRVT
+935 ITSIGTNVPSIGEIGVAT
-947 LNHYTAFANQ
+947 YTSFATQ
-957 TKRSANK
+957 TKSSVNK
-964 PVLNGSDGIGDVWA
+964 LVLNGSEGIGDVWA
-978 TSGYGRD
+978 SSFNSAATGGC
-985 SDWGVL
+985 L
-991 LQESL
+991 LAESML
-996 TGKVGVSD
+996 GKVLTSNNGWPDIDGS
-1004 KTDDLAYRFALTRF
+1004 LAVQRAGFTPYGALNNDVNAATK
-1018 SIHSASL
+1018 HT
-1025 IIDNSVGRKA
+1025 
-1035 SHNPLTLTAPTNNSP
+1035 PLTLAPPSNDSP

>member
-98 LEDWG
+98 LENWG
-103 TKLGNVTFEGQ
+103 TKLGNITFEGQ
-114 DNSKHTARTL
+114 DNSKHTARTF

-144 LSGLNFALSKAIVD
+144 LSGRNFALSKAIVD

-163 NKEQYVAS
+163 NKEQYAAS
-171 GFIHYG
+171 GFIHDGKAY
-177 RARGGFSG
+177 
-185 GVPRISINEG
+185 VPSNVTIAINEG
-195 MWSSTGSSEDVNTLN
+195 MWTYAIPQALLTNSFAMGN
-210 MGQVDGSG
+210 MAG
-218 SQDGALGASSKTH
+218 SQVGTSATPH
-231 YPVLNIAGFTSYVRG
+231 PVMNVAGFEVHLRG
-246 INGTTDISYI
+246 INTDNTALCNKII
-256 KFPEAPN
+256 LPESPN

-304 RAFEGIVR
+304 RAFEGSVKN
-312 DGDLRNGAGA
+312 GDLRDGVAHWASYQGSTSVIEGGVLKGTAGSNSNICLYQSGSVYEVGKKYKVSLKNVTSNQTFSVRIA
-322 WIGTG
+322 GRYISSEVIPACTNKDLDLIVTTDLKGTG
-327 SVVNNEIVLGDAQY
+327 LYIAGSGIGAVISI
-341 LWQYT
+341 
-346 GGYYDIS
+346 GGIS
-353 SSKDYV
+353 I
-359 VEVVAADIV
+359 AP
-368 GTAEIIIYADT
+368 T
-379 NKAASRRLLNG
+379 
-390 INVFTLTEFTQNFGG
+390 
-405 TTDYVRLATSSGST
+405 
-419 AKILSV
+419 
-425 SLREVTEEVVTDRVD
+425 TEEVVTERVD

-460 IQSKA
+460 IQNKA
-465 TTVDGVATTE
+465 TADGGIATTE

-483 FAVFEGDT
+483 FAVFDGDT

-531 CRQRSFAGLGNGD
+531 GRQRSFTGLGNGD

-555 SFGTGNLT
+555 SFGTENLT

-576 PSGGGNF
+576 PSSGGSF

-614 GECYFYVLATVPRL
+614 GECYFYVLTTVPRL
-628 NQGAYHQSF
+628 NQGAYHLSF
-637 NPMGTKHWNRY
+637 NPMGTKLHDSTRGIGFAENWYATNAV
-648 DASGGNFWHQPNTGN
+648 DL
-663 NKTTARAFYQTIVM
+663 KTTEDAFKVANTS
-677 GETGARQPT
+677 
-686 GAIGQNSGRGDGRL
+686 GAIGQSSGRPDGRF

-717 PARDMSSKEEAAKV
+717 PARDMSGEEEAAKI

-740 RGIEKLTRVD
+740 RGIEKLVWSKAVNYGTPLAVNVTSGQTF
-750 IQSVSTAFLTFSR
+750 IQGGEPSNYSQLPVVGSVSKSEIHGHYLAADGKIYNLNARHATGNYVYLTDTEGDLR
-763 GPNQQ
+763 GK
-768 SIYCN
+768 I
-773 PTVGLRSMATLNKLP
+773 PTTGT
-788 NLVNHGDNNRPVA
+788 H
-801 GYAVSRTSGYVFPL
+801 
-815 AGRVWTDNDYLVAPS
+815 YLV
-830 TVTTVPPSNEVWDIV
+830 TTTK
-845 VMSETNISVSGD
+845 TNISVSGD
-857 FTALDVVGSPE
+857 FTTLDVIGPPE
-868 KVLATPDLANGWMGR
+868 GIFATPALANGWVGR
-883 WCPIIPDNTGKTFPA
+883 WIPDWEPTTPSQPMTRKWLSGNIAKTHTSDLGGSWSNTANTG
-898 SKKYLTVLGREFTTD
+898 GD
-913 DGSTWQRIS
+913 DVTNK
-922 DWTGQGANATLNA
+922 ANTYQN
-935 IATSALQPDRVT
+935 S
-947 LNHYTAFANQ
+947 NHDLVQILHYKIFAKQ
-957 TKRSANK
+957 TKGSVNK
-964 PVLNGSDGIGDVWA
+964 SVLNGSEGVGDVYA
-978 TSGYGRD
+978 MDRYTTFNGASFVESLIGKVPTSASQRTYAE
-985 SDWGVL
+985 L
-991 LQESL
+991 MLQEA
-996 TGKVGVSD
+996 T
-1004 KTDDLAYRFALTRF
+1004 KTNESKLAFVTHTALT
-1018 SIHSASL
+1018 L
-1025 IIDNSVGRKA
+1025 D
-1035 SHNPLTLTAPTNNSP
+1035 TPTNNSP
-1050 AVKALWHQASN
+1050 AVKTLWHQASN
-1061 NQQATLNFLW
+1061 NRQATLNFLW
-1071 NELIFDTNWR
+1071 NEMVFDTNWR

-1094 AVGETFRAESSS
+1094 AAGETFRAESSS

-1113 LMRCVKALTAN
+1113 LMRCVKAVTAN
-1124 ATVLGAMHVSVGGDV
+1124 ATVLGAMHVSVGGEV
-1139 ISLSD
+1139 ISLTD

-1156 SDDSTIRMIDGVG
+1156 SDDSTIRIIDGVG
-1169 TFNNENGDTC
+1169 TFNNENGDAC
-1179 LYGTDELSMPYGYTK
+1179 LYGTDELAMSYGYTK

>member
-103 TKLGNVTFEGQ
+103 TKLGNITFEGQ

-144 LSGLNFALSKAIVD
+144 LSGRNFALSKAIVD
-158 VLRSG
+158 VLRSR
-163 NKEQYVAS
+163 NKEQYAAS
-171 GFIHYG
+171 GFIHTG
-177 RARGGFSG
+177 RAY
-185 GVPRISINEG
+185 VPSNIAVAINEG
-195 MWSSTGSSEDVNTLN
+195 MWTYATPQSLLTNSFAMGN
-210 MGQVDGSG
+210 MAG
-218 SQDGALGASSKTH
+218 SQVGTSASP
-231 YPVLNIAGFTSYVRG
+231 YPVMNVAGFEVHLRG
-246 INGTTDISYI
+246 INTNNTAICNQI
-256 KFPEAPN
+256 NLPEAPN
-263 GTVVS
+263 GTVVC
-268 DSSGNCRGTGK
+268 DSSGNCRGSGK

-293 DVADSVNEAVA
+293 DVASSTNEAVS
-304 RAFEGIVR
+304 RAFEGAA
-312 DGDLRNGAGA
+312 RNGDFRFGSAAAWATSGA
-322 WIGTG
+322 NNITISDGKAIIGASTNLYQVTSFSNGTQIVIEFYAENVTG
-327 SVVNNEIVLGDAQY
+327 SCRVSGNNGVDFYTMVEGLNKILVTVESAHGDRY
-341 LWQYT
+341 LLRAGT
-346 GGYYDIS
+346 S
-353 SSKDYV
+353 SSVTIK
-359 VEVVAADIV
+359 
-368 GTAEIIIYADT
+368 
-379 NKAASRRLLNG
+379 
-390 INVFTLTEFTQNFGG
+390 NVSI
-405 TTDYVRLATSSGST
+405 RP
-419 AKILSV
+419 
-425 SLREVTEEVVTDRVD
+425 VTEEVVINRVD
-440 MAGLEFF
+440 MAGIEFF

-460 IQSKA
+460 IQNKA
-465 TTVDGVATTE
+465 TADDGVATTE

-483 FAVFEGDT
+483 FAVFDGDT

-531 CRQRSFAGLGNGD
+531 GRQRSFAGLGNGD
-544 WRVINPKGDIL
+544 WRVFNPKGDIL
-555 SFGTGNLT
+555 SFGTENLT

-628 NQGAYHQSF
+628 NQGAYHQSL
-637 NPMGTKHWNRY
+637 NPMGTAKLWKSVS
-648 DASGGNFWHQPNTGN
+648 DSAPAFWHQSTVPISVIKDCFSQYKRAGTGN
-663 NKTTARAFYQTIVM
+663 ITD
-677 GETGARQPT
+677 GH
-686 GAIGQNSGRGDGRL
+686 SGHPEGKL
-700 YDAIYAS
+700 FDAIYPS

-717 PARDMSSKEEAAKV
+717 PARDMSSKEEAAKII
-731 FQKVVNGTY
+731 QQVVNGAY
-740 RGIEKLTRVD
+740 RGLEKLKKTLIFSGALTVTGTSQNIYIGGTRMGSYSKVGD
-750 IQSVSTAFLTFSR
+750 TF
-763 GPNQQ
+763 
-768 SIYCN
+768 
-773 PTVGLRSMATLNKLP
+773 
-788 NLVNHGDNNRPVA
+788 
-801 GYAVSRTSGYVFPL
+801 YVF
-815 AGRVWTDNDYLVAPS
+815 RSDNTVQKSSVKNVGVSGWVSVEPIKDCQLV
-830 TVTTVPPSNEVWDIV
+830 THVILET
-845 VMSETNISVSGD
+845 ETNLSVSGG
-857 FTALDVVGSPE
+857 FTQAGVVGSPVE
-868 KVLATPDLANGWMGR
+868 IMKVEALKNGWMGSWYGLSKSGGVAVTASR
-883 WCPIIPDNTGKTFPA
+883 KNT
-898 SKKYLTVLGREFTTD
+898 LTSPLINGVVVSSD
-913 DGSTWQRIS
+913 QGSTWSTGSTQASNVLNTVTATYAVTEVRI
-922 DWTGQGANATLNA
+922 
-935 IATSALQPDRVT
+935 V
-947 LNHYTAFANQ
+947 NHTAFAKQ
-957 TKRSANK
+957 TKPSSNK
-964 PVLNGSDGIGDVWA
+964 LVLNGSEGLGDVWNSA
-978 TSGYGRD
+978 D
-985 SDWGVL
+985 SRIDGGVL
-991 LQESL
+991 LAESML
-996 TGKVGVSD
+996 EKVFTNSLWTASQNVIR
-1004 KTDDLAYRFALTRF
+1004 LASFKLANDRL
-1018 SIHSASL
+1018 SL
-1025 IIDNSVGRKA
+1025 SGNLNKHD
-1035 SHNPLTLTAPTNNSP
+1035 PLILSEPENNSP

-1061 NQQATLNFLW
+1061 NRQATLNFLW
-1071 NELIFDTNWR
+1071 NELVFDAAWR
-1081 TPDKVWSGGSVSV
+1081 TPDKVWSGGSVAV
-1094 AVGETFRAESSS
+1094 AAGETFRAESSS

-1113 LMRCVKALTAN
+1113 LMRCVKAVTAN
-1124 ATVLGAMHVSVGGDV
+1124 ATVLGAMHVTRTGEV
-1139 ISLSD
+1139 ISITD
-1144 GQTYFKVVNNGW
+1144 GLTYFKVVTDGW
-1156 SDDSTIRMIDGVG
+1156 SDDAIIRIIDGVG

-1179 LYGTDELSMPYGYTK
+1179 LYGISELAMPYGYTK
-1194 NQAGA
+1194 KQAGA

>member
-75 GDFNA
+75 GDFNT

-103 TKLGNVTFEGQ
+103 TKLGNITFEGQ

-144 LSGLNFALSKAIVD
+144 LSGRNFALSKAIVD
-158 VLRSG
+158 ALRSG
-163 NKEQYVAS
+163 NKEQYAAS
-171 GFIHYG
+171 GFIHDGKAY
-177 RARGGFSG
+177 
-185 GVPRISINEG
+185 VPSNITVAINEG
-195 MWSSTGSSEDVNTLN
+195 MWTYATPQALLTNSFAMGN
-210 MGQVDGSG
+210 MAG
-218 SQDGALGASSKTH
+218 SQVGTSASP
-231 YPVLNIAGFTSYVRG
+231 YPVMNVAGFEVHLRG
-246 INGTTDISYI
+246 INTNNTAICNQI
-256 KFPEAPN
+256 TLPEAPN
-263 GTVVS
+263 GTVVY
-268 DSSGNCRGTGK
+268 DSSGNCRGSGK

-293 DVADSVNEAVA
+293 DVASSVNEAVA
-304 RAFEGIVR
+304 RAFEGSA
-312 DGDLRNGAGA
+312 RNGDFRLGSSTAWATSGA
-322 WIGTG
+322 NNITIADGKAIIGASTNLYQTTIFTDGTQIVIEFYAENVTG
-327 SVVNNEIVLGDAQY
+327 SCRVSGNDGKDFYTMVEGLNTISVTVESAHGGRY
-341 LWQYT
+341 LLRT
-346 GGYYDIS
+346 
-353 SSKDYV
+353 
-359 VEVVAADIV
+359 
-368 GTAEIIIYADT
+368 
-379 NKAASRRLLNG
+379 G
-390 INVFTLTEFTQNFGG
+390 IN
-405 TTDYVRLATSSGST
+405 ST
-419 AKILSV
+419 VTIKNMSIRPA
-425 SLREVTEEVVTDRVD
+425 TEEVVINRVD

-460 IQSKA
+460 IQNKA
-465 TTVDGVATTE
+465 TADGGIATTE

-531 CRQRSFAGLGNGD
+531 GRQRSFAGLGNGD

-555 SFGTGNLT
+555 SFGTENLT

-628 NQGAYHQSF
+628 NQGAYHQSL
-637 NPMGTKHWNRY
+637 NPMGTKHWNRH

-677 GETGARQPT
+677 GDTGARQPT
-686 GAIGQNSGRGDGRL
+686 GAIGQNSGRPDGRL

-717 PARDMSSKEEAAKV
+717 PARDMSSKEEAAKI
-731 FQKVVNGTY
+731 FQKLVNGTY
-740 RGIEKLTRVD
+740 RGLEKLK
-750 IQSVSTAFLTFSR
+750 
-763 GPNQQ
+763 Q
-768 SIYCN
+768 SIV
-773 PTVGLRSMATLNKLP
+773 TVGANADSAVTEYQAIGTLAEYGHLVGKRVTKLCGVIGGVVWEHSRF
-788 NLVNHGDNNRPVA
+788 LNNTV
-801 GYAVSRTSGYVFPL
+801 YESGGLLYVRL
-815 AGRVWTDNDYLVAPS
+815 NGQQQRAPS
-830 TVTTVPPSNEVWDIV
+830 MHYVLET
-845 VMSETNISVSGD
+845 ETNLSVSGH
-857 FTALDVVGSPE
+857 FTQAGVVGSPVE
-868 KVLATPDLANGWMGR
+868 ILKIDVLNKGWMGSWYGLSKSGGVAVTASR
-883 WCPIIPDNTGKTFPA
+883 KNT
-898 SKKYLTVLGREFTTD
+898 LTSPLINGVVVSSD
-913 DGSTWQRIS
+913 QGSTWSTGSTQASNALNTVTATYAVTEVRI
-922 DWTGQGANATLNA
+922 
-935 IATSALQPDRVT
+935 V
-947 LNHYTAFANQ
+947 NHTAFAKQ
-957 TKRSANK
+957 TKPSSNK
-964 PVLNGSDGIGDVWA
+964 LVLSGSEGLGDVWNSA
-978 TSGYGRD
+978 D
-985 SDWGVL
+985 SRIDGGVL
-991 LQESL
+991 LGESMLEKVFTNSLWTASQNVIRL
-996 TGKVGVSD
+996 TSFK
-1004 KTDDLAYRFALTRF
+1004 LANDRL
-1018 SIHSASL
+1018 SL
-1025 IIDNSVGRKA
+1025 SGNLNTHD
-1035 SHNPLTLTAPTNNSP
+1035 PLILSEPENNSP

-1094 AVGETFRAESSS
+1094 AAGETFRAESSS

-1124 ATVLGAMHVSVGGDV
+1124 ATVLGAMHVSVGGEV

-1156 SDDSTIRMIDGVG
+1156 SDDSTIRIIDGVG

-1179 LYGTDELSMPYGYTK
+1179 LYGTDELAMPYGYTK

>member
-103 TKLGNVTFEGQ
+103 TKLGNITFEGQ

-158 VLRSG
+158 ALRSG
-163 NKEQYVAS
+163 NKEQYAAS
-171 GFIHYG
+171 GFIHDG
-177 RARGGFSG
+177 RAAVPNASQ
-185 GVPRISINEG
+185 GVINEG
-195 MWSSTGSSEDVNTLN
+195 MWHYAGAGSENKLY
-210 MGQVDGSG
+210 MGRNPS
-218 SQDGALGASSKTH
+218 ASSVGTSETPN
-231 YPVLNIAGFTSYVRG
+231 PVMNVSGFTTHI
-246 INGTTDISYI
+246 INLNNTDPSQSTI
-256 KFPEAPN
+256 KLPFAPN

-268 DSSGNCRGTGK
+268 DSSGNCRGSGK
-279 PTLDLSKEVDPKYG
+279 PTLDLSKEIDPKYG

-507 LATIMSNPEHNA
+507 LATIMSNPEHNS

-531 CRQRSFAGLGNGD
+531 CRQRSFAGDGNGD
-544 WRVINPKGDIL
+544 WLNINPANNTSGEWHL
-555 SFGTGNLT
+555 TASTSSFGRVKPQGVLNSITASLAPQNVNESGMYLGNE
-563 RVAAQG
+563 AQ
-569 RLDTPAS
+569 S
-576 PSGGGNF
+576 PNRT
-583 FAGYTFTAH
+583 AGLHTLGTFTAVNKTI
-592 NAKPEVGM
+592 NAPDTGVA
-600 FTVSSNS
+600 V
-607 GDYQAPD
+607 D

-628 NQGAYHQSF
+628 NQGAYHPSF
-637 NPMGTKHWNRY
+637 NPMGTATIETLDGLGSHAWYAAPDPVTSTAECFSRSRNN
-648 DASGGNFWHQPNTGN
+648 GN
-663 NKTTARAFYQTIVM
+663 
-677 GETGARQPT
+677 
-686 GAIGQNSGRGDGRL
+686 IGSSSGRPDGRF

-717 PARDMSSKEEAAKV
+717 PARDMRGKEEAAKV

-740 RGIEKLTRVD
+740 RGLEKLVWTYFGTEGSTATGDSIYLHVKVHPKYNDIIGYRSAMIGKSIAVLMQDGSILFRNVVAVNKSSYGCQVD
-750 IQSVSTAFLTFSR
+750 IDSPVD
-763 GPNQQ
+763 
-768 SIYCN
+768 
-773 PTVGLRSMATLNKLP
+773 RSLVTHVQMITL
-788 NLVNHGDNNRPVA
+788 
-801 GYAVSRTSGYVFPL
+801 
-815 AGRVWTDNDYLVAPS
+815 
-830 TVTTVPPSNEVWDIV
+830 
-845 VMSETNISVSGD
+845 TNISVSGN
-857 FTALDVVGSPE
+857 FTALDVVGHPE
-868 KVLATPDLANGWMGR
+868 RILATPALANGCMGSFCR
-883 WCPIIPDNTGKTFPA
+883 VIPDNTGKTFPA
-898 SKKYLTVLGREFTTD
+898 SKKYLAVLGREFTTGD
-913 DGSTWQRIS
+913 NSTWQRIL

-935 IATSALQPDRVT
+935 IATSALPPDRVT
-947 LNHYTAFANQ
+947 LNHHTAFAKQ
-957 TKRSANK
+957 TKSSANK
-964 PVLNGSDGIGDVWA
+964 PVLNGSEGIGDVWA

-985 SDWGVL
+985 IDWGVL

-1025 IIDNSVGRKA
+1025 IIDNSVGRRA

-1050 AVKALWHQASN
+1050 AVKALWRQASN

-1071 NELIFDTNWR
+1071 NELFFDTNWR

-1144 GQTYFKVVNNGW
+1144 GQMYFKVVNNGW
-1156 SDDSTIRMIDGVG
+1156 GDDSTIRIIDGVG

-1179 LYGTDELSMPYGYTK
+1179 LYGTDELAMPYGYTK

>member
-65 NASAVVLPTF
+65 NASAVVMPTF

-103 TKLGNVTFEGQ
+103 TKLGNITFEGQ
-114 DNSKHTARTL
+114 DNSKHNARTL

-129 DVSELEEQANNLIVS
+129 DVIELEEQANNLIVS

-158 VLRSG
+158 VLRSR

-171 GFIHYG
+171 GFIHTG
-177 RARGGFSG
+177 RAA
-185 GVPRISINEG
+185 VPNAAQNVINEG
-195 MWSSTGSSEDVNTLN
+195 MWQYTGVGSENRLYLGRNAAVSSVGTSDTP
-210 MGQVDGSG
+210 
-218 SQDGALGASSKTH
+218 H
-231 YPVLNIAGFTSYVRG
+231 PVMNIAGFTVHLRN
-246 INGTTDISYI
+246 INNTDPHQSTV
-256 KFPEAPN
+256 KFQESPN
-263 GTVVS
+263 GAVVS
-268 DSSGNCRGTGK
+268 DSSGNCRGSGK

-293 DVADSVNEAVA
+293 DVAADVNEAVA

-312 DGDLRNGAGA
+312 NGDNRNGLMS
-322 WIGTG
+322 WVGTG
-327 SVVNNEIVLGDAQY
+327 SIANDEMVLGSAEY

-359 VEVVAADIV
+359 VEVVAADVV

-379 NKAASRRLLNG
+379 NKAASRRLSNG
-390 INVFTLTEFTQNFGG
+390 INVFTVTEFTQNFGG
-405 TTDYVRLATSSGST
+405 TTDYVRLSTASGSA
-419 AKILSV
+419 AKILRVSV
-425 SLREVTEEVVTDRVD
+425 REVTEEVVTDRVD

-460 IQSKA
+460 IQNKA
-465 TTVDGVATTE
+465 TADDGVATTE

-483 FAVFEGDT
+483 FAVFDGDT
-491 TSRGRGWKLAD
+491 TSRGLGWKLAD

-555 SFGTGNLT
+555 SFGTENLT

-592 NAKPEVGM
+592 NRKPEVGM
-600 FTVSSNS
+600 FTLSANS

-628 NQGAYHQSF
+628 NQGAYHQSL
-637 NPMGTKHWNRY
+637 NPMGTKHWNRH

-663 NKTTARAFYQTIVM
+663 NKTTARAFYQTIVV

-686 GAIGQNSGRGDGRL
+686 GAIGQNSGRGDGRF

-717 PARDMSSKEEAAKV
+717 PARDMSSKEEAAKI
-731 FQKVVNGTY
+731 FQKVVNGSY
-740 RGIEKLTRVD
+740 RGLEKLK
-750 IQSVSTAFLTFSR
+750 
-763 GPNQQ
+763 Q
-768 SIYCN
+768 SIV
-773 PTVGLRSMATLNKLP
+773 TVGANADSAVTEYQAIGTLAEYGHLVGKRVTKLCGVIGGVVWEHSRF
-788 NLVNHGDNNRPVA
+788 LNNTV
-801 GYAVSRTSGYVFPL
+801 YESGGLLYVRL
-815 AGRVWTDNDYLVAPS
+815 NGQQQRAPS
-830 TVTTVPPSNEVWDIV
+830 MHYVLET
-845 VMSETNISVSGD
+845 ETNLSVSGD
-857 FTALDVVGSPE
+857 FTQAGVVGSPVE
-868 KVLATPDLANGWMGR
+868 IMKVEALKNGWVGSWYGLSKSGGVAVTASR
-883 WCPIIPDNTGKTFPA
+883 KNT
-898 SKKYLTVLGREFTTD
+898 LTSPLINGVVVSSD
-913 DGSTWQRIS
+913 QGSTWSTGSTQASNVLNIVTATYAVTEVRI
-922 DWTGQGANATLNA
+922 
-935 IATSALQPDRVT
+935 V
-947 LNHYTAFANQ
+947 NHTAFAKQ
-957 TKRSANK
+957 TKPSSNK
-964 PVLNGSDGIGDVWA
+964 LVLNGSEGLGDVWNSA
-978 TSGYGRD
+978 D
-985 SDWGVL
+985 SRIDGGVL
-991 LQESL
+991 LAESML
-996 TGKVGVSD
+996 EKVFTNSLWTASQNVIR
-1004 KTDDLAYRFALTRF
+1004 LASFKLANDRL
-1018 SIHSASL
+1018 SL
-1025 IIDNSVGRKA
+1025 SGNLNKHD
-1035 SHNPLTLTAPTNNSP
+1035 PLILSEPENNSP

-1061 NQQATLNFLW
+1061 NRQATLNFLW
-1071 NELIFDTNWR
+1071 NELVFDAAWR
-1081 TPDKVWSGGSVSV
+1081 TPDKVWSGGSVAV
-1094 AVGETFRAESSS
+1094 AAGETFRAESSS

-1113 LMRCVKALTAN
+1113 LMRCVKAVTAN
-1124 ATVLGAMHVSVGGDV
+1124 ATVLGAMHVTRTGEV
-1139 ISLSD
+1139 ISITD
-1144 GQTYFKVVNNGW
+1144 GLTYFKVVTDGW
-1156 SDDSTIRMIDGVG
+1156 SDDAIIRIIDGVG

-1179 LYGTDELSMPYGYTK
+1179 LYGISELAMPYGYTK

>member
-103 TKLGNVTFEGQ
+103 TKLGNITFEGQ

-158 VLRSG
+158 ALRSG
-163 NKEQYVAS
+163 NKEQYAAS

-177 RARGGFSG
+177 KARGGFSG

-218 SQDGALGASSKTH
+218 YQDGALGASSKTH

-256 KFPEAPN
+256 KFPETPN

-390 INVFTLTEFTQNFGG
+390 INVFTLTEFTQNFGS

-531 CRQRSFAGLGNGD
+531 GRQRSFAGLGNGD

-555 SFGTGNLT
+555 SFGTENLT

-628 NQGAYHQSF
+628 NQGAYHQSL
-637 NPMGTKHWNRY
+637 NPMGTKHWNRH
-648 DASGGNFWHQPNTGN
+648 DASGGNFWHKPNTGN
-663 NKTTARAFYQTIVM
+663 NKTTARAFYQTIVV

-686 GAIGQNSGRGDGRL
+686 GAIGQNSGRDDGRL

-717 PARDMSSKEEAAKV
+717 PARDMSSKEEAAKI
-731 FQKVVNGTY
+731 FQKLVNGTY
-740 RGIEKLTRVD
+740 RGLEKLK
-750 IQSVSTAFLTFSR
+750 
-763 GPNQQ
+763 Q
-768 SIYCN
+768 SIV
-773 PTVGLRSMATLNKLP
+773 TVGANADSAVTEYQAIGTLAEYGHLVGKRVTKLCGVIGGVVWEHSRF
-788 NLVNHGDNNRPVA
+788 LNNTV
-801 GYAVSRTSGYVFPL
+801 YESGGLLYVRL
-815 AGRVWTDNDYLVAPS
+815 NGQQQRAPS
-830 TVTTVPPSNEVWDIV
+830 MHYVLET
-845 VMSETNISVSGD
+845 ETNLSVSGH
-857 FTALDVVGSPE
+857 FTQAGVVGSPVE
-868 KVLATPDLANGWMGR
+868 ILKIDVLNKGWMGSWYGLSKSGGVAVTACR
-883 WCPIIPDNTGKTFPA
+883 KNT
-898 SKKYLTVLGREFTTD
+898 LTSPLINGVVVSSD
-913 DGSTWQRIS
+913 QGSTWSTGSTQASNALNTVTATYAVTEVRI
-922 DWTGQGANATLNA
+922 
-935 IATSALQPDRVT
+935 V
-947 LNHYTAFANQ
+947 NHTAFAKQ
-957 TKRSANK
+957 TKPSSNK
-964 PVLNGSDGIGDVWA
+964 LVLSGSEGLGDVWNSA
-978 TSGYGRD
+978 D
-985 SDWGVL
+985 SRIDGGVL
-991 LQESL
+991 LGESMLEKVFTNSLWTASQNVIRL
-996 TGKVGVSD
+996 TSFK
-1004 KTDDLAYRFALTRF
+1004 LANDRL
-1018 SIHSASL
+1018 SL
-1025 IIDNSVGRKA
+1025 SGNLNTHD
-1035 SHNPLTLTAPTNNSP
+1035 PLILSEPENNSP

-1124 ATVLGAMHVSVGGDV
+1124 ATVLGAMHVSVGGEV
-1139 ISLSD
+1139 ISLTD

-1156 SDDSTIRMIDGVG
+1156 SDDSTIRIIDGVG
-1169 TFNNENGDTC
+1169 TFNNENGDAC
-1179 LYGTDELSMPYGYTK
+1179 LYGIDELAMPYGYTK
-1194 NQAGA
+1194 NQAGV

>member
-103 TKLGNVTFEGQ
+103 TKLGKITFEGQ

-158 VLRSG
+158 ALRSG
-163 NKEQYVAS
+163 NKEQYAAS

-177 RARGGFSG
+177 KHYTESIAPNVNDGMTCAANTPNNVAIGRATSQ
-185 GVPRISINEG
+185 I
-195 MWSSTGSSEDVNTLN
+195 TGSSETNYAVMN
-210 MGQVDGSG
+210 V
-218 SQDGALGASSKTH
+218 
-231 YPVLNIAGFTSYVRG
+231 AGFTSNL
-246 INGTTDISYI
+246 ITSETHSMFTI

-279 PTLDLSKEVDPKYG
+279 PTLDLSKEVDPRYG
-293 DVADSVNEAVA
+293 DVADSVNEAVG
-304 RAFEGIVR
+304 RAFEGAFKNGDYRLGDNGDWFKSGAITFNADGTVTAAGNGYISQSALAFVAGQTIVIKGYISEALTLSNHLLQIDAVGGATPNYLYNR
-312 DGDLRNGAGA
+312 DALLGVGNTSGSFEVTITLPTGTTSVSARLRAGES
-322 WIGTG
+322 G
-327 SVVNNEIVLGDAQY
+327 SVTYGA
-341 LWQYT
+341 
-346 GGYYDIS
+346 IS
-353 SSKDYV
+353 
-359 VEVVAADIV
+359 IR
-368 GTAEIIIYADT
+368 T
-379 NKAASRRLLNG
+379 
-390 INVFTLTEFTQNFGG
+390 
-405 TTDYVRLATSSGST
+405 
-419 AKILSV
+419 
-425 SLREVTEEVVTDRVD
+425 VTEEVVTERVD

-460 IQSKA
+460 IQGKA
-465 TTVDGVATTE
+465 TIVDGVATTE

-531 CRQRSFAGLGNGD
+531 GRQRSFAGLGNGD

-555 SFGTGNLT
+555 SFGTENLT

-628 NQGAYHQSF
+628 NQGAYHQSL
-637 NPMGTKHWNRY
+637 NPMGTAFIAHETNPEGNAYWWYSNEMPANWLTSTLSCFSKKSPRAGY
-648 DASGGNFWHQPNTGN
+648 TGKIGDAA
-663 NKTTARAFYQTIVM
+663 KAR
-677 GETGARQPT
+677 P
-686 GAIGQNSGRGDGRL
+686 DGKC

-717 PARDMSSKEEAAKV
+717 PARDMSSKEDAAKI
-731 FQKVVNGTY
+731 FQKLVNGTY
-740 RGIEKLTRVD
+740 RGLEKLTK
-750 IQSVSTAFLTFSR
+750 TFFD
-763 GPNQQ
+763 
-768 SIYCN
+768 
-773 PTVGLRSMATLNKLP
+773 TNKDA
-788 NLVNHGDNNRPVA
+788 DNVA
-801 GYAVSRTSGYVFPL
+801 GSGFTPSKALSSFSVGDTGYIEGIDGVYREYKVKAVTTIVQFETPVSRKG
-815 AGRVWTDNDYLVAPS
+815 GG
-830 TVTTVPPSNEVWDIV
+830 IV
-845 VMSETNISVSGD
+845 LHTGKTNISVSGN
-857 FTALDVVGSPE
+857 FTTLDVVGSIERILSIP
-868 KVLATPDLANGWMGR
+868 ALANGWMGGR
-883 WCPIIPDNTGKTFPA
+883 IAKTPDGTAVAYSLTRKNVGPIGIGRQYSNNSGVVWTSDTPYMDATTNT
-898 SKKYLTVLGREFTTD
+898 LTSSLGDDTVQVLT
-913 DGSTWQRIS
+913 
-922 DWTGQGANATLNA
+922 
-935 IATSALQPDRVT
+935 
-947 LNHYTAFANQ
+947 YTAFAKQ
-957 TKRSANK
+957 TKRSTNK
-964 PVLNGSDGIGDVWA
+964 PVLNGSEGLGDVWNYCYNTIDTGNLLMESVLGKIGTNGTINPNRISSKA
-978 TSGYGRD
+978 LLEKSLRADGKLNDTSSSWSPYNHEPI
-985 SDWGVL
+985 VL
-991 LQESL
+991 GEP
-996 TGKVGVSD
+996 
-1004 KTDDLAYRFALTRF
+1004 A
-1018 SIHSASL
+1018 
-1025 IIDNSVGRKA
+1025 
-1035 SHNPLTLTAPTNNSP
+1035 NNSP

-1124 ATVLGAMHVSVGGDV
+1124 ATVLGAMHVGMGGDV
-1139 ISLSD
+1139 ISLTD

-1179 LYGTDELSMPYGYTK
+1179 LYGTDELAMPYGYTK

>member
-1 MTWIT
+1 MSQE
-6 LPSVSVQ
+6 LVNSVNKLTDETS
-13 NGSKIVTV
+13 
-21 NNTQT
+21 
-26 TNIKVGDA
+26 A
-34 LLIGNY
+34 LLQEYVKGNTVL
-40 QPVEIAGVF
+40 QNSASEAASSATAAKVSEGITIDKANV
-49 ATQLSLRT
+49 ATQK
-57 NWSNAAQA
+57 AAEAKQFRDETAAVATGGTATLDPTPGKIPLA
-65 NASAVVLPTF
+65 NAEAKIHAGWLP
-75 GDFNA
+75 
-80 ATQAL
+80 
-85 RQATQVTQGNFKT
+85 V
-98 LEDWG
+98 
-103 TKLGNVTFEGQ
+103 NV
-114 DNSKHTARTL
+114 S
-124 LQMDA
+124 
-129 DVSELEEQANNLIVS
+129 
-144 LSGLNFALSKAIVD
+144 ALSEAIVEAIRD
-158 VLRSG
+158 V
-163 NKEQYVAS
+163 NKEQYAAS
-171 GFIHYG
+171 GFIHDGKAY
-177 RARGGFSG
+177 
-185 GVPRISINEG
+185 VPSNVTIAINEG
-195 MWSSTGSSEDVNTLN
+195 MWTYAIPQALLTNSFAMGN
-210 MGQVDGSG
+210 MAG
-218 SQDGALGASSKTH
+218 SQVGTSATPH
-231 YPVLNIAGFTSYVRG
+231 PVMNVAGFEVHLRG
-246 INGTTDISYI
+246 INTDNTALCNKII
-256 KFPEAPN
+256 LPESPN

-293 DVADSVNEAVA
+293 DVASSVNEAVA

-390 INVFTLTEFTQNFGG
+390 INVFTLTEFTQNFGS

-440 MAGLEFF
+440 MAGLEFS
-447 KEKVGAYLYPYGM
+447 KEKAREYLYPYGM

-465 TTVDGVATTE
+465 TTVDGIATTE
-475 DTVRPITY
+475 DTTRPITY
-483 FAVFEGDT
+483 FAVFDGDT

-507 LATIMSNPEHNA
+507 LATIMSNPEHNS

-555 SFGTGNLT
+555 SFGTENLT

-628 NQGAYHQSF
+628 NQGAYHQSL
-637 NPMGTKHWNRY
+637 NPMGTAFIAHETSPTTNAYWWYSPEMPAGLISSTADCFSKKSPR
-648 DASGGNFWHQPNTGN
+648 AGFTG
-663 NKTTARAFYQTIVM
+663 KIGDTSKAR
-677 GETGARQPT
+677 P
-686 GAIGQNSGRGDGRL
+686 DGRF

-717 PARDMSSKEEAAKV
+717 PARDMSGKEEAAKV

-740 RGIEKLTRVD
+740 RGLEKLVKTRFRSMNKFY
-750 IQSVSTAFLTFSR
+750 ITGTNAQNASVSLTQGGSAVADLFGAGMPTGMSIQVYQPSSGKMGYGNISNANGHIR
-763 GPNQQ
+763 ITEIPGNLGTSNHSSSFVQ
-768 SIYCN
+768 SFGTTDPVYIYE
-773 PTVGLRSMATLNKLP
+773 
-788 NLVNHGDNNRPVA
+788 VA
-801 GYAVSRTSGYVFPL
+801 
-815 AGRVWTDNDYLVAPS
+815 
-830 TVTTVPPSNEVWDIV
+830 
-845 VMSETNISVSGD
+845 ETNISVSGD
-857 FTALDVVGSPE
+857 FTTLDVVGDPE
-868 KVLATPDLANGWMGR
+868 KIMATEALAYGWMGR
-883 WCPIIPDNTGKTFPA
+883 WIPVISVPSVRMPLTRKALTSKTLPIQWTTNLGASWATGAQGCDNIT
-898 SKKYLTVLGREFTTD
+898 
-913 DGSTWQRIS
+913 
-922 DWTGQGANATLNA
+922 NTLDPWSSSNVA
-935 IATSALQPDRVT
+935 VVT
-947 LNHYTAFANQ
+947 YTAFAKQ
-957 TKRSANK
+957 TKSSTNK
-964 PVLNGSDGIGDVWA
+964 AVLNGLEGVGDVIA
-978 TSGYGRD
+978 LNDGRNIAG
-985 SDWGVL
+985 SL
-991 LQESL
+991 LVEGL
-996 TGKVGVSD
+996 IGKVPTCNAAGKRYSTLYTQSIQMWVYSGQLQS
-1004 KTDDLAYRFALTRF
+1004 TTGYEPTHTPIDL
-1018 SIHSASL
+1018 
-1025 IIDNSVGRKA
+1025 VM
-1035 SHNPLTLTAPTNNSP
+1035 PNNDSP
-1050 AVKALWHQASN
+1050 SVKALWHQASN

-1071 NELIFDTNWR
+1071 NELVFDTNWR

-1156 SDDSTIRMIDGVG
+1156 SDDSIIRIIDGVG

-1179 LYGTDELSMPYGYTK
+1179 LYGTDELAMPYGYTK